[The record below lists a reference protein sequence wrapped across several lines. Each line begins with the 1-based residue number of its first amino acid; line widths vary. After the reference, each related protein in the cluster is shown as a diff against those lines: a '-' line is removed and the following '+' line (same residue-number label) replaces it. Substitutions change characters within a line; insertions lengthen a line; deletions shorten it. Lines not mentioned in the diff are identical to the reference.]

1 MTDGRRREMESPAAG
16 RLDMHCLR
24 CQNDSTTDLGVCQVC
39 GGPLEKD
46 PDRYFKAGMEA
57 MSAGEID
64 LCTRLLGDC
73 VKLNPDHLSG
83 RYNLGIALCLANQCD
98 EAVEQYVAVMEREPD
113 YPGVYTALG
122 QAAFGDY
129 LYHMEQ
135 ADSNRRAMFQ
145 FLKKAVEQDPTD
157 VDAYF
162 SLGNACIAVGSAAEA
177 LSWLHKAMKFHPDSS
192 AIYFAAAKAYKM
204 LRRRSEAVAMAK
216 MAMELSGPKDPLA
229 EEINALFAEIG

>member
-1 MTDGRRREMESPAAG
+1 
-16 RLDMHCLR
+16 MHCLK
-24 CQNDSTTDLGVCQVC
+24 CESDSAGDLRVCQAC
-39 GGPLEKD
+39 GAPLKED
-46 PDRYFKAGMEA
+46 PDLYFKAGMEA

-64 LCTRLLGDC
+64 RSTVLLGDC

-83 RYNLGIALCLANQCD
+83 RYNLGIALSLANKCD
-98 EAVEQYVAVMEREPD
+98 EAVEQCIAVIEREPD
-113 YPGVYTALG
+113 YPGIYTILG

-135 ADSNRRAMFQ
+135 AHSNRRAMFQ
-145 FLKKAVEQDPTD
+145 LLKKAVDQDPTD

-177 LSWLHKAMKFHPDSS
+177 LTWLHKAMKFHPDSS
-192 AIYFAAAKAYKM
+192 AIYFAAAKAHKM
-204 LRRRSEAVAMAK
+204 LRRHSEAAAMAK

-229 EEINALFAEIG
+229 EEINALVAEII